1 MNLIFG
7 ISHSQE
13 VAQKYVPTKQDTL
26 NGSIT
31 KERVWWD
38 IQKYEITIKPDFVNK
53 TVVGKNTI
61 KYKVAFKKHSKLMQI
76 DLVNPLVIDSVLQ
89 NNKKLKFENVGNIW
103 YINVSEKQSSKNNEL
118 TIFYSGKPTI
128 STKPPWDGGFVWE
141 KDSLNRTMV
150 SVACQY
156 KGASIWFP
164 CKNTMYD
171 EPDKG
176 VSVSIIVPDTLIAV
190 GNGRLKTK
198 QKNNDKTITY
208 NWEVVN
214 PISHYG
220 ISFYIG
226 NYINISENYNGRK
239 GNLTLDYWVLDY
251 NKDKAIRHMLPE
263 VKNTLKSLEKWFGP
277 YPFYEDGFKIVDASY
292 IGMEHQSAIAYGG
305 NYVKG
310 TNRKGMDISK
320 TGWGKKTD
328 RTIVHEIAHEW
339 FGNNITAI
347 DIADRWLQEGFAG
360 LAEELVIADL
370 CGKKAGEE
378 FLAGRF
384 RTIENDKPVI
394 GRYGINEDGSQDNY
408 MKGWAVLHT
417 IKTIVNDDEKFLKIL
432 NELNKKFYHKVV
444 TSKQIE
450 SFINEKSGMNFD
462 VIFDQYLRETQ
473 QPIFEYKIKD
483 DKLEYRF
490 TNCISN
496 FKMPIKTNWTE
507 TKTIIPTTNWQTIEI
522 NKVTIT
528 EPFKIDLNF
537 YLGTKQIE

>member
-7 ISHSQE
+7 ILHSQE
-13 VAQKYVPTKQDTL
+13 SLQKYILTKQDTL

-31 KERVWWD
+31 KERIWWD

-53 TVVGKNTI
+53 TLVGKNTI
-61 KYKVAFKKHSKLMQI
+61 KYKVALKNHSELMQI
-76 DLVNPLVIDSVLQ
+76 DLVKPLVIDSVLQ
-89 NNKKLKFENVGNIW
+89 HNKKLKFENIGNIW
-103 YINVSEKQSSKNNEL
+103 YVSVSEKQKSKFNEL

-128 STKPPWDGGFVWE
+128 SINPPWDGGFVWA
-141 KDSLNRTMV
+141 KDSLNRNMV

-176 VSVSIIVPDTLIAV
+176 VSFSIIVPDTLIAV

-198 QKNNDKTITY
+198 LKNNDKTVTY

-220 ISFYIG
+220 ISFYVG
-226 NYINISENYNGRK
+226 NYINIRENYKGRK
-239 GNLTLDYWVLDY
+239 ANLTLDYWVLDY
-251 NKDKAIRHMLPE
+251 NKDKAIKHMLPE
-263 VKNTLKSLEKWFGP
+263 VKNTLKSLEKWFGS
-277 YPFYEDGFKIVDASY
+277 YPFYEDGFKMVDASY

-347 DIADRWLQEGFAG
+347 DIADRWIQEGFAG
-360 LAEELVIADL
+360 LAEELVIADM

-384 RTIENDKPVI
+384 RTIQNDKPVI

-417 IKTIVNDDEKFLKIL
+417 IKTIINDDEKFLKIL

-450 SFINEKSGMNFD
+450 SFIIEKSGMNFD
-462 VIFDQYLRETQ
+462 VIFDQYLRATE

-483 DKLEYRF
+483 NKLEYRF
-490 TNCISN
+490 TNCILD

-507 TKTIIPTTNWQTIEI
+507 TKIIIPTTNWQTIEI
-522 NKVTIT
+522 NAAILI

-537 YLGTKQIE
+537 YLGTKKIE